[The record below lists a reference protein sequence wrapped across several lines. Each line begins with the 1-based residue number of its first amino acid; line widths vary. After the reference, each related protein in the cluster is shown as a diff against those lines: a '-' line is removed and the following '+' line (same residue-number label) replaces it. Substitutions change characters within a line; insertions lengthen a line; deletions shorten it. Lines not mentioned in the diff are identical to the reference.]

1 MRFHAGEPHRNK
13 PGPDQVAANTSL
25 TSGLTGRYANALF
38 ELARDGAQLDEVAG
52 DLDGLGTL
60 IDENEDFARLIRSP
74 VLGRDEQGKAMAAIL
89 DRAGAIELVRKFVG
103 LLAHN
108 RRLFVLPQIVR
119 AYRALLADYRGEV
132 GAEVTSARP
141 LSEAQQEALGRALA
155 QAVGREVNLTAR
167 VDDGLIGGL
176 IVRLGSRML
185 DTSLR
190 TQLQNLKLAMKGV
203 G

>member
-1 MRFHAGEPHRNK
+1 M
-13 PGPDQVAANTSL
+13 AADTSL
-25 TSGLTGRYANALF
+25 TSGLAGRYANALF

-74 VLGRDEQGKAMAAIL
+74 VLGRDEQGKAIAAIL